1 MTATT
6 TTTSLAIRR
15 GAATLAHVRR
25 MARGAGSILA
35 AMGARWNDFA
45 DSGQLGPSAESAM
58 SRHTGSRI

>member
-6 TTTSLAIRR
+6 SILGTRR

-25 MARGAGSILA
+25 LVRGAGSILA
-35 AMGARWNDFA
+35 AIGARWNDFA
-45 DSGQLGPSAESAM
+45 DSGQLGPSAESAI

>member
-6 TTTSLAIRR
+6 TTLGTRR

-25 MARGAGSILA
+25 LARGAGSILA
-35 AMGARWNDFA
+35 VIGARWNDFV
-45 DSGQLGPSAESAM
+45 DSGQLGPSAGSAT